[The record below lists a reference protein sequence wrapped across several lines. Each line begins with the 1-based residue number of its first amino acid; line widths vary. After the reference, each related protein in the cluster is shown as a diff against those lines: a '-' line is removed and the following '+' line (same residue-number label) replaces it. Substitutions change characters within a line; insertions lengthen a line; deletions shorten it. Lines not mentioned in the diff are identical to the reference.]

1 MAATPVT
8 NAVGTTPT
16 VTGVE
21 FFSNPTGNVYAIDD
35 IVEVAVR
42 FSNIVDMT
50 GAPRLELNFAGTPK
64 TATCEADTATLAML
78 CSYEVAVGDSAPDGI
93 AIAANKLTLN
103 GGAITATGSTTAVD
117 LDHAAV
123 AIDAGQ
129 RVDGIRPTL
138 VTTGSD
144 APRTSTDGTQV
155 RLTFSEDIGSV
166 DRTFIAIFYG
176 GGDTIVPTSDDSFSG
191 RTVELTLATALTDST
206 LSLAADLGA
215 GAVRDAAGNVNAN
228 LIETPVIN
236 AVGATPPTVTGVSVA
251 PSSITITEGTSGE
264 YTVVLAGEP
273 SAYVRI
279 TFSVDGDVT
288 VSPSSLTFT
297 ASTWNTVRTVT
308 VSAPQDSDG
317 NQEFATIDHVISSGS
332 APEYVALPSGS
343 IGSVQVT
350 VRDDDIPGV
359 VITPTQM
366 TMAEGTTSTYTVA
379 LALRPSSRVTI
390 SLQPQRVGTTG
401 RSVHLNTYRLSF
413 TRSNWNTPQTVTVE
427 AQHDDDGNE
436 DVVPIR
442 HKIVSPASASEY
454 RNVSIDSVD
463 VTVTDDDPQPVAV
476 LSIGSSST
484 AVNEGG
490 SFVISVWMSAAHT
503 EAVNVR
509 VGLVYAEGLVT
520 GTGQNNPVRIFPP
533 GGPGGVDWAVASTY
547 VDLDF
552 QPGDTS
558 KSFTVTTGDDAVRRP
573 EESLRIIVG
582 LIGSNSL
589 EVIKGSQNVVYM
601 PVREND

>member
-1 MAATPVT
+1 MAPAVNAVRDVPGNGNHGMPATPVI
-8 NAVGTTPT
+8 NAVGATPT
-16 VTGVE
+16 VTGVA
-21 FFSNPTGNVYAIDD
+21 FYSNPTGNVYAIDD
-35 IVEVAVR
+35 IVDVAVT
-42 FSNIVDMT
+42 FSEAIDIT
-50 GAPRLELNFAGTPK
+50 GAPQLELDFAGTPK
-64 TATCEADTATLAML
+64 TATCEADTNIIMML
-78 CSYEVAVGDSAPDGI
+78 CDYEVVAGDSAPSGV

-123 AIDAGQ
+123 ATDAGQ
-129 RVDGIRPTL
+129 KVDGIRPTL

-144 APRTSTDGTQV
+144 APRTSTDGTKV
-155 RLTFSEDIGSV
+155 ILTFSEAIGSV
-166 DRTFIAIFYG
+166 DRTYIAIFHSG
-176 GGDTIVPTSDDSFSG
+176 GVIVPTSDDSFSG
-191 RTVELTLATALTDST
+191 RTVEITLATALTDSIT
-206 LSLAADLGA
+206 NIAVDLGDGAGA
-215 GAVRDAAGNVNAN
+215 GAVRDAAGNVNAQ
-228 LIETPVIN
+228 LLETPVTN
-236 AVGATPPTVTGVSVA
+236 AVGTAPTVVGVSVA

-279 TFSVDGDVT
+279 TFSVAGNVT

-332 APEYVALPSGS
+332 APEYVALLSGS

-359 VITPTQM
+359 VITPAQM
-366 TMAEGTTSTYTVA
+366 TMAEGSTSTYTVA

-390 SLQPQRVGTTG
+390 SLQPQSVGTTG

-413 TRSNWNTPQTVTVE
+413 TTSNWNRPQTVTVE
-427 AQHDDDGNE
+427 ARHDDDGNE

-442 HKIVSPASASEY
+442 HKIVGSASASEY

-463 VTVTDDDPQPVAV
+463 VTVTDGDAQPVAV

-490 SFVISVWMSAAHT
+490 SFVI
-503 EAVNVR
+503 
-509 VGLVYAEGLVT
+509 
-520 GTGQNNPVRIFPP
+520 
-533 GGPGGVDWAVASTY
+533 
-547 VDLDF
+547 
-552 QPGDTS
+552 
-558 KSFTVTTGDDAVRRP
+558 
-573 EESLRIIVG
+573 
-582 LIGSNSL
+582 
-589 EVIKGSQNVVYM
+589 
-601 PVREND
+601 